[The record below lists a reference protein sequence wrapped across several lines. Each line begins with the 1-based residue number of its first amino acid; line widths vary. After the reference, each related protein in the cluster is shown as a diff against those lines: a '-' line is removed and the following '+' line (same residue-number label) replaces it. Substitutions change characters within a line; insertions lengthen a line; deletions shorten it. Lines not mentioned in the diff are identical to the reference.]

1 VLSLFGAISVTL
13 AVVGILGVMAHAV
26 GQRATEIAIRLALGA
41 RSWNVLGLVL
51 RQGLELIGAGIAV
64 GLVASLMLTP
74 VIRSFLWGVTTTDPL
89 TWLLAVLGLALVAL
103 IACYLPARRALK
115 VPPMAA
121 LRSE

>member
-1 VLSLFGAISVTL
+1 
-13 AVVGILGVMAHAV
+13 
-26 GQRATEIAIRLALGA
+26 
-41 RSWNVLGLVL
+41 
-51 RQGLELIGAGIAV
+51 
-64 GLVASLMLTP
+64 